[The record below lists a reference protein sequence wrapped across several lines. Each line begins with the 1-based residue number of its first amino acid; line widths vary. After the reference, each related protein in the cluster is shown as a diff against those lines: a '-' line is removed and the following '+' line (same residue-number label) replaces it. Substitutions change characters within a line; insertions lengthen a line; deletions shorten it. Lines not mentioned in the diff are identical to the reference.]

1 MEIVKIIGYLLCLLA
16 NYTMQFA
23 LITPRQQ
30 YMSPDRVEWF
40 GKLGMGVVENWNA
53 AQAESK
59 GGGKTV
65 DVMDM
70 LSMTLSREDLAGREH
85 WDKLYISHGIVS
97 LEATN
102 GGCFFFTYFFYLC
115 FL

>member
-1 MEIVKIIGYLLCLLA
+1 
-16 NYTMQFA
+16 
-23 LITPRQQ
+23 
-30 YMSPDRVEWF
+30 
-40 GKLGMGVVENWNA
+40 MGVVENWNA

-102 GGCFFFTYFFYLC
+102 GGCFFYLFFY
-115 FL
+115 